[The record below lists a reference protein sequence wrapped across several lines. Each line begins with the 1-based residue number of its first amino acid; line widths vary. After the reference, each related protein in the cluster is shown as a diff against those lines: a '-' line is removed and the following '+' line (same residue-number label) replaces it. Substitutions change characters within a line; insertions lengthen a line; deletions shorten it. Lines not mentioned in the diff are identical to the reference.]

1 MSTST
6 LRVGIG
12 GSCCAKNGTAI
23 KMTTP
28 AMSRSRMVRKVYPL
42 RPLDEIVGLIRRGCN
57 ALLAILPLGEMS
69 ANRTCEFHNVCANA
83 NLWLRGYSPTE
94 VQTSL
99 RVSDDERHDKVRSS
113 LTAFV

>member
-1 MSTST
+1 
-6 LRVGIG
+6 
-12 GSCCAKNGTAI
+12 
-23 KMTTP
+23 
-28 AMSRSRMVRKVYPL
+28 SRMVRKVYPL

-57 ALLAILPLGEMS
+57 APLAILPLGEMS

-113 LTAFV
+113 LTAFVMRKNVSASSTVGTGITGIVTLRRS